1 MATRIRL
8 RRTGKKKQ
16 VFYRIV
22 VADSRSPR
30 DGRFIEILG
39 NYNPKGNPPQIEID
53 EGRTLYWLK
62 NGAMPTDTVR
72 SLLSKKGILAMLAE
86 EMPGHSVLKRPPK
99 KSKAVMES
107 RRPPVTEEETPAEAA
122 AEAPEVVVEEVAD
135 DVSAEAPEEVVEEV
149 AGDAP
154 EESAE
159 EVVEETTEEASTSEE
174 VAEEVTGDVAEE
186 PAEEAVE
193 AETAETVEEAP
204 EEVVEAEVAET
215 VEEAPEEVVE
225 AEAAEIVEEA
235 PEEVQEDTSKEA
247 PASEK
252 VDDEHGDKTEE

>member
-39 NYNPKGNPPQIEID
+39 NYNPNSNPPQIEID
-53 EGRTLYWLK
+53 EGRALYWLK
-62 NGAMPTDTVR
+62 NGARPTDTVR

-86 EMPGHSVLKRPPK
+86 EMPGHAVLKRPPK

-107 RRPPVTEEETPAEAA
+107 RKPPVTEEEVAVETPAE
-122 AEAPEVVVEEVAD
+122 VVEEAAEEVAE
-135 DVSAEAPEEVVEEV
+135 EAVAEVVEEV
-149 AGDAP
+149 AEDV
-154 EESAE
+154 AE
-159 EVVEETTEEASTSEE
+159 EAPAEVVEE
-174 VAEEVTGDVAEE
+174 VAEEV
-186 PAEEAVE
+186 AEEAV
-193 AETAETVEEAP
+193 AEVVEEVAEEIAEETVEEGEEVAEEVVEEAP
-204 EEVVEAEVAET
+204 EEVAEEVAEEIAEET
-215 VEEAPEEVVE
+215 VEEGEEV
-225 AEAAEIVEEA
+225 A
-235 PEEVQEDTSKEA
+235 EEVEEDTSEEA

-252 VDDEHGDKTEE
+252 VDDEPGDKTEE